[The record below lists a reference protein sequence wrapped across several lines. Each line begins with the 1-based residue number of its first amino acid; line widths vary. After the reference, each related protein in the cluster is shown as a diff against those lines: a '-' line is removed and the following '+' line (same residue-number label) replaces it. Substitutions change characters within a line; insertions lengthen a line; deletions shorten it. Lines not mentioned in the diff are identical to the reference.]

1 MKENLF
7 LIQPYYFGEGIR
19 IFLREKSCY
28 FKNGLPCTKVQ
39 SPRTA
44 HSGRT
49 VDFTLKYII
58 VKDEGGIRIFLK
70 GALFSFGN

>member
-1 MKENLF
+1 MNEGKF
-7 LIQPYYFGEGIR
+7 VLIQPYYFGEGIR
-19 IFLREKSCY
+19 IFLREKSCS

-49 VDFTLKYII
+49 VDFTLKYIYLLL
-58 VKDEGGIRIFLK
+58 FLCPQEV
-70 GALFSFGN
+70 GLESWT